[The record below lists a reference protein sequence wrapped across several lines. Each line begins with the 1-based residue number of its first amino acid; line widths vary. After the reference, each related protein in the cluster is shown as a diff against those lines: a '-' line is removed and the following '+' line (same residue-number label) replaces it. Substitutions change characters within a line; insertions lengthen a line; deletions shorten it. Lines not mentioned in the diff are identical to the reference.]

1 MCIARQRYSN
11 RLKTKTVTRQT
22 LSLLAL
28 VGSLLLSGCGR
39 EEVSTYRVPKQAAK
53 PTPTHDHQDAAAP
66 APQNWKVPTGWQA
79 TTPGPMVL
87 ASYNISAKEGS
98 PTVTVSM
105 FPGDVGGV
113 LANVNRWR
121 GQLGQPIT
129 TEADLPKLI
138 QPIELP
144 HAQGTLVDFVGTN
157 SKTSQP
163 ARMIGVIVPRDG
175 NSWFYKMTGDTET
188 VAAEKSRFIEFI
200 GHAH

>member
-1 MCIARQRYSN
+1 
-11 RLKTKTVTRQT
+11 
-22 LSLLAL
+22 
-28 VGSLLLSGCGR
+28 
-39 EEVSTYRVPKQAAK
+39 
-53 PTPTHDHQDAAAP
+53 
-66 APQNWKVPTGWQA
+66 
-79 TTPGPMVL
+79 MVL
-87 ASYNISAKEGS
+87 ASYNTSTKEGA

-121 GQLGQPIT
+121 GQLGQAPT
-129 TEADLPKLI
+129 TEADLPKII

-157 SKTSQP
+157 PKTSQP

-175 NSWFYKMTGDTET
+175 NSWFYKMMGDPETLTTE
-188 VAAEKSRFIEFI
+188 KPRFIEFI

>member
-1 MCIARQRYSN
+1 
-11 RLKTKTVTRQT
+11 
-22 LSLLAL
+22 
-28 VGSLLLSGCGR
+28 
-39 EEVSTYRVPKQAAK
+39 
-53 PTPTHDHQDAAAP
+53 
-66 APQNWKVPTGWQA
+66 
-79 TTPGPMVL
+79 MVL

-121 GQLGQPIT
+121 GQLGQPAT
-129 TEADLPKLI
+129 TEADLPKLL

-144 HAQGTLVDFVGTN
+144 DAQGTLVDFVGTN

-175 NSWFYKMTGDTET
+175 NSWFYKMTGDIET